1 MGVLAGILLVD
12 TKGEVTKKKK
22 EAEGEEDEGEAAY
35 EVSSSQETFSVT
47 YVTLSPC
54 TTLAHQILFF

>member
-12 TKGEVTKKKK
+12 TKGGVTKKK